1 MINPFG
7 VKEKLKK
14 NKDKIVFWETF
25 QTPKPVLDRE
35 VF

>member
-25 QTPKPVLDRE
+25 QTPKPVRDRE
-35 VF
+35 GF